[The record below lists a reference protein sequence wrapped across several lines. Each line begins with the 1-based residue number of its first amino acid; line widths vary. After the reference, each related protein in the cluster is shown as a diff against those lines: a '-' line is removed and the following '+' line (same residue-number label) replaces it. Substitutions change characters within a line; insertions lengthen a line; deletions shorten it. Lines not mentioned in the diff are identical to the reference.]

1 MEFRKLK
8 LGIDVIDNVRALNNS
23 LIELAKENDVDLD
36 KLVIR
41 ELVLMASKLDS
52 KTEFETL
59 SLLST
64 VKEQVM
70 SIQDVHLSM

>member
-70 SIQDVHLSM
+70 SIQDVHLST